1 MIEGHEQ
8 LKSYIT
14 NYYKGLLGEQEEV
27 NFFTDE
33 SRTVYIPQVS
43 VEDNNLLTALYSE
56 DKVKKGWNTT
66 KH

>member
-1 MIEGHEQ
+1 MSNSSHTLLIITKDCSENKR
-8 LKSYIT
+8 KST
-14 NYYKGLLGEQEEV
+14 
-27 NFFTDE
+27 FFTDE